1 MAVSPE
7 AYAIIQQKK
16 AKYCRL
22 ADTQQWDKF
31 DSIMLPNATYSFHE
45 PNGRVITQNGVT
57 YAWSSLADWAAF
69 FNNANKDLQAIHNI
83 GPAEMEQISP
93 NEIKAS
99 WSVIY
104 HVGNKDPNSG
114 SHGTGG
120 GYYHETWRKV
130 GDDWFMETL
139 RMDRLYWKLLTH

>member
-1 MAVSPE
+1 MSVSSE

-45 PNGRVITQNGVT
+45 PNGSVITQDGVT
-57 YAWSSLADWAAF
+57 YAWSSRADWTAF

-93 NEIKAS
+93 DEIKAS

-114 SHGTGG
+114 AHGTGG

>member
-22 ADTQQWDKF
+22 ADTQQWD
-31 DSIMLPNATYSFHE
+31 IRH
-45 PNGRVITQNGVT
+45 VITQNGVT

-93 NEIKAS
+93 DEIKAN

-104 HVGNKDPNSG
+104 HVGNKEPDSG
-114 SHGTGG
+114 AHGTGG

>member
-1 MAVSPE
+1 MEPE
-7 AYAIIQQKK
+7 EE
-16 AKYCRL
+16 
-22 ADTQQWDKF
+22 
-31 DSIMLPNATYSFHE
+31 AT
-45 PNGRVITQNGVT
+45 PPQCNLTNGVT

-93 NEIKAS
+93 DEIKAN

-104 HVGNKDPNSG
+104 HVGNKEPDSG
-114 SHGTGG
+114 AHGTGG